1 MGTIIRGTER
11 ADDLQQ
17 NGRVEVKIFG
27 LGGNDQIGLDRDDDN
42 GGGNLV
48 DAGKGNDTVV
58 NVFEGGNRIVLG
70 AGNDTYVGT
79 GFSLLNELDFVDG
92 GAGNDRFFVQT
103 LLSTYKGGAGKDVFF
118 SNGHKND
125 FIGGNGNDTI
135 SYQFRH
141 EDSVVGDEGVT
152 ISLGEN
158 GALTGSNSAESLV
171 SIENAI
177 GSLNSDIVAGS
188 DVANTLLGLN
198 GDDDLHGLGGSDIL
212 AGGRGS
218 DFLFGGTGADR
229 FVFEN
234 TIDSPQGAA
243 DQIKD
248 FSRAAGDVIDLSGI
262 DADVNATGN
271 QQFNFIRS
279 AAFSGNA
286 GEVRFAEGILFV
298 QTDGDA
304 GLDMV
309 IGVDNIAAM
318 LAADFIL

>member
-1 MGTIIRGTER
+1 MGKTIRGTER
-11 ADDLQQ
+11 NDTLQQ
-17 NGRVEVKIFG
+17 DGRVEVRIFG
-27 LGGNDQIGLDRDDDN
+27 LGGNDRIGLDRDDDN
-42 GGGNLV
+42 GGGNFV

-58 NVFEGGNRIVLG
+58 NVFEGGNRIILG
-70 AGNDTYVGT
+70 AGNDTYFGT
-79 GFSLLNELDFVDG
+79 GFSLLNGLDVVDG
-92 GAGNDRFFVQT
+92 GAGNDRFFVET
-103 LLSTYKGGAGKDVFF
+103 LLSTYKGGAGKDIFF

-125 FIGGNGNDTI
+125 FIGGNGKDTI

-141 EDSVVGDEGVT
+141 EGSVVGDEGVT

-158 GALTGSNSAESLV
+158 GALTGSNSSESLV

-188 DVANTLLGLN
+188 SVANTLMGLG
-198 GDDDLHGLGGSDIL
+198 GDDDLHGLGGNDIL
-212 AGGRGS
+212 IGGLGS

-248 FSRAAGDVIDLSGI
+248 FSRAAGDVIDLSAI
-262 DADVNATGN
+262 DADVNTTGN
-271 QQFNFIRS
+271 QQFNFIGS

-286 GEVRFAEGILFV
+286 GEVRFAGGILFG
-298 QTDGDA
+298 QTNGDA
-304 GLDMV
+304 GFDMV
-309 IGVDNIAAM
+309 IGVDNTGSMQAS
-318 LAADFIL
+318 DFIL